1 LSTPLLSG
9 GVRRRELAPF
19 ITSFDTDNFFMYE
32 LGGDTSIN
40 IWTGIFSPFGN
51 DLWAAICGLVIFH
64 GLAVSIL
71 TNKKHRKRE
80 KDDKHR
86 SASLVHRVVTVH
98 GYEVSR
104 DIYDSALGF
113 VSGGVIGVESD
124 DGIGR
129 KLLGIGY
136 GFFILVVLA
145 ACESAP
151 SLPRCVLGSACFAIV
166 RKASKS
172 ICARRHGQLGGV
184 PHHQELGSG
193 APRH

>member
-1 LSTPLLSG
+1 
-9 GVRRRELAPF
+9 
-19 ITSFDTDNFFMYE
+19 MYE
-32 LGGDTSIN
+32 LAN
-40 IWTGIFSPFGN
+40 AEEPNVWTAVFLPFSSS
-51 DLWAAICGLVIFH
+51 LWAAISGLVIFH
-64 GLAVSIL
+64 GLAVSML
-71 TNKKHRKRE
+71 TNKEHRKHRKQP
-80 KDDKHR
+80 R
-86 SASLVHRVVTVH
+86 SISPLQRLVTVH
-98 GYEVSR
+98 AHEVSK
-104 DIYDSALGF
+104 DMYDSALGF

-151 SLPRCVLGSACFAIV
+151 SLPRCVHGSACFAIV

-184 PHHQELGSG
+184 PHHSG